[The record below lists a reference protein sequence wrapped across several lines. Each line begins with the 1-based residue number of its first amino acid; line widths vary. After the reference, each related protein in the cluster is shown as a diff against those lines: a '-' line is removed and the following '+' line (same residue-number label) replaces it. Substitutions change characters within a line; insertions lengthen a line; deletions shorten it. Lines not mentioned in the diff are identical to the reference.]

1 MAGRPKGSK
10 NSTVIK
16 ENIECTCCGV
26 EKPLAEFYKSNSRM
40 NRFRKKMHMC
50 KSCLWDLCKELIE
63 ESKDMQVGIYRT
75 CMYIDAPFLETPFAS
90 AIDEICIRD
99 GLKLDISEDIDSQVK
114 VFQKYM
120 KNINSLGQYDQYTYE
135 NGENIDSKSVIVK
148 KEEKEI
154 ALNTTDRDK
163 QNENDVISMLGYDP
177 FETENKK
184 DRRYL
189 FNRLVDMLDDSVLED
204 NLLLMS
210 IIEIVKGFNQIDKIN
225 EGISLYTTDVE
236 KLTKNNGS
244 IKSLIDTKKNLMTTI
259 LKTAEDNGIS
269 TKFNTT
275 KSKGSGTLAGIMKR
289 LQDIGLEEA
298 KVNLYDI
305 ETAQSMRQIADISH
319 QSIMSQLQLNESD
332 YTDMIAQQK
341 DEIYNM
347 DKDLMKTK
355 EELRKAK
362 IYIKSQGLDLDEI
375 NNVVEVN
382 FIENNENFGL
392 GNTTL
397 LE

>member
-10 NSTVIK
+10 NSTAIK

-90 AIDEICIRD
+90 AIDEICMRD
-99 GLKLDISEDIDSQVK
+99 GLRLDISDDIDSQVK

-225 EGISLYTTDVE
+225 EGISMYTTDVE

-289 LQDIGLEEA
+289 LQDIGLEDA

-341 DEIYNM
+341 DAIYNM
-347 DKDLMKTK
+347 DKELIDTK

-362 IYIKSQGLDLDEI
+362 IYIKSQGLNIEEI
-375 NNVVEVN
+375 NNVVEVE
-382 FIENNENFGL
+382 FKEENFGIN
-392 GNTTL
+392 NTTL
-397 LE
+397 LK